1 MVYATNPEI
10 LATITEEQAEEIFEA
25 LDITALDETQIQE
38 LVAAVQEAPT
48 EVRKA
53 FEDKVDIFKNALDDY
68 VPTGSK
74 VPVGERRALIAIGAA
89 IAAAGATR
97 IRR

>member
-1 MVYATNPEI
+1 MFAALEV
-10 LATITEEQAEEIFEA
+10 EE
-25 LDITALDETQIQE
+25 LDEQQVAA
-38 LVAAVQEAPT
+38 LVAAVQNAPT
-48 EVRKA
+48 EVREA
-53 FEDKVDIFKNALDDY
+53 FEDKVDIFKNALNDY